1 VTDIRIVSD
10 LIEFAQMG
18 PVWDALVRAANPS
31 HPFLTHDWFMS
42 WWLAFGANCR
52 LHILVLSDEDGRPI
66 AIAPLMRRRTRMFG
80 LSVELIEPMLNDHT
94 PRYEFI
100 LASRPSASCRAIW
113 EHLRDGPCAWHLLF
127 ARQLPSG
134 SVTLETL
141 AECAEQ
147 DGFLVARREGD
158 LSPYVPFEGSWERYY
173 ATLSR
178 NHRSK
183 VNKGLNRLR
192 RMADVRL
199 EVVAAPDA
207 VEPALAEGIAIEA
220 AAWKSR
226 HGTAIASDPGVSRF
240 YREYARRAAEAGTLR
255 LLFLDV
261 GGRRAAFA
269 YAIESGNR
277 LFVLK
282 AGYDPEFAR
291 YSPYNLLCALV
302 FQDAFARRL
311 DEYEFLGGNEDWK
324 QHWTPHVRR
333 HEWLYVFAPT
343 PPMRVVYE
351 TKCRLLPFLTR
362 QPAIAR
368 VRDAL
373 FPSR

>member
-42 WWLAFGANCR
+42 WWLAFGADCR
-52 LHILVLSDEDGRPI
+52 PHILLLSDDDGRPM
-66 AIAPLMRRRTRMFG
+66 AIAPLMRRRTRMSGF
-80 LSVELIEPMLNDHT
+80 SVEVIEPMLNDHT

-113 EHLRDGPCAWHLLF
+113 GHLRDEPAAWHLMF
-127 ARQLPSG
+127 ARQLPAG

-147 DGFLVARREGD
+147 DGFLVGRVEGD
-158 LSPYVPFEGSWERYY
+158 LSPHVPFEGTWPRYY

-178 NHRSK
+178 NHRAK

-192 RMADVRL
+192 RAAEVDLETVVRG
-199 EVVAAPDA
+199 DA
-207 VEPALAEGIAIEA
+207 VERALADGFRIEA
-220 AAWKSR
+220 AAWKQRRGS
-226 HGTAIASDPGVSRF
+226 AIVSDASVERF
-240 YREYARRAAEAGTLR
+240 YRGVAARAAHDGSLR
-255 LLFLDV
+255 LLFLNV
-261 GGRRAAFA
+261 GGRRIAFA
-269 YAIESGNR
+269 FALESSNK

-302 FQDAFARRL
+302 LQDGFARRL
-311 DEYEFLGGNEDWK
+311 DEYEFLGANEDWK
-324 QHWTPHVRR
+324 LQWTDHVRR

-343 PPMRVVYE
+343 LRMRMLYE
-351 TKCRLLPFLTR
+351 LKCRLLPALR
-362 QPAIAR
+362 RRPALVR

-373 FPSR
+373 FSSR